1 MTRFRVAIALLAVAL
16 LVPAGLLVRRALA
29 GVAAEEEARQRA
41 VAERVFDEMERELT
55 ELIAREDAR
64 PFADYS
70 FGGAGGARSPLA
82 AAPEQPFVV
91 AYFQIDP
98 DGAVRSP
105 LLPGSGE
112 VREGV
117 VNRPAPEALRG
128 FEQARALVRPF
139 FAGALR
145 DEVAQE
151 EEAPSP
157 AAASGEKDAKRSALA
172 KEQASPAKNEGAI
185 ASAFD
190 AIQSLNRGA
199 EPRAQRSR
207 KLEVGS
213 EPAPASEPQAEQK
226 LARADEGVVRHELPA
241 PTSAARAAQ
250 GSAGAAPAAPRP
262 SLAPPPAPALAA
274 AAPPGPDRFAA
285 RAVAKPDEAAAGR
298 LEARETE
305 PAASQP
311 APRRKVRIAVDPL
324 TGRALDESHLLL
336 YRTVLVGDRGYR
348 QGLVI
353 DVPALARWLEAQ
365 ALGEGRLPGARAAFS
380 THVGATGPTLPS
392 DPGVFRH
399 RFAEPF
405 DDLSLALAL
414 PPLDGAGEAG
424 AIRALAALVAI
435 ATLAGLFA
443 LHRMVAVAVG
453 YAERRSNFVAA
464 VSHELKTPLTAIR
477 MYGEM
482 LRDGMVPT
490 DAKRAEYYRT
500 ITSESE
506 RLSRL
511 IDNVLEFA
519 RLEKGTREMRLSIG
533 PLGPV
538 IEELVELLR
547 PHATRTGFELRV
559 ELEPDLPPVRFER
572 DALLQV
578 LFNLVD
584 NALKYAR
591 GASERVVSIE
601 CRRCMCGVELGVRDR
616 GPGVAARQLGRV
628 FEPFHR
634 GEDELTRTTTG
645 TGLGLALVKG
655 LAERMG
661 AAVSAS
667 NAPGGGFEVR
677 LAFPAAAGAEP

>member
-1 MTRFRVAIALLAVAL
+1 MTRFRVAVALLAIAL
-16 LVPAGLLVRRALA
+16 LVPTGFLVRRALA

-55 ELIAREDAR
+55 DLIAREDAR
-64 PFADYS
+64 PFAEYS
-70 FGGAGGARSPLA
+70 FGGAAGDAGGGARSPLA
-82 AAPEQPFVV
+82 SPPELPFVV
-91 AYFQIDP
+91 AYFQVDP

-105 LLPGSGE
+105 LLPGPAGTH
-112 VREGV
+112 EGV
-117 VNRPAPEALRG
+117 ATRPVPEALHG
-128 FEQARALVRPF
+128 FEQARDLVQPF
-139 FAGALR
+139 FAATSR
-145 DEVAQE
+145 DEVALEDQ
-151 EEAPSP
+151 AP
-157 AAASGEKDAKRSALA
+157 AFAEKDAKRTALA
-172 KEQASPAKNEGAI
+172 KEQAAPARSPGAI

-213 EPAPASEPQAEQK
+213 VPAPAAEPEAELK
-226 LARADEGVVRHELPA
+226 VA
-241 PTSAARAAQ
+241 SAERSDALREEAW
-250 GSAGAAPAAPRP
+250 AAPAAPVAQAHADAGLAAPRP
-262 SLAPPPAPALAA
+262 SPAPAP
-274 AAPPGPDRFAA
+274 AAPQSVPSGAALGRVAA
-285 RAVAKPDEAAAGR
+285 RAPAEAIA
-298 LEARETE
+298 
-305 PAASQP
+305 PASP
-311 APRRKVRIAVDPL
+311 SLRRKIRIAVDPL
-324 TGRALDESHLLL
+324 TGRALDAGHLLL

-353 DVPALARWLEAQ
+353 DVPALARWLEAR
-365 ALGEGRLPGARAAFS
+365 ALGDGRLPGARAEFTTHFGGIS
-380 THVGATGPTLPS
+380 TALPT
-392 DPGVFRH
+392 DPGRFRH

-414 PPLDGAGEAG
+414 PPLDGGGEAG
-424 AIRALAALVAI
+424 TIRALAALVAI

-443 LHRMVAVAVG
+443 LYRMVSVAVG

-490 DAKRAEYYRT
+490 DAKREEYYRT

-519 RLEKGTREMRLSIG
+519 RLEKGTREMRLSAG
-533 PLGPV
+533 PIGPV
-538 IEELVELLR
+538 IEELALLLR
-547 PHATRTGFELRV
+547 PHAVRTGFDLHVAIEAN
-559 ELEPDLPPVRFER
+559 LPPVRFER

-601 CRRCMCGVELGVRDR
+601 CRRLDGSVELRVRDR

-661 AAVSAS
+661 ATVSAG
-667 NAPGGGFEVR
+667 NADGGGFEVR
-677 LAFPAAAGAEP
+677 LAFPADSLLP